1 MLPKTN
7 MIPAKLVSHRPNIV
21 HKQPNE
27 PNEWNQNL
35 LFQKELLSCSAFFV
49 APWTL
54 LLAFSILFFQK
65 GDNRKMF
72 HGCFK
77 VER

>member
-7 MIPAKLVSHRPNIV
+7 MIPAKRVSHRPNII
-21 HKQPNE
+21 HKLPNQP
-27 PNEWNQNL
+27 EWNQKL
-35 LFQKELLSCSAFFV
+35 LVQKELFLCSAFFI

-54 LLAFSILFFQK
+54 LLAFSFLLFQM
-65 GDNRKMF
+65 GANRKMF